1 MGNSINE
8 TAVTLRNLDAK
19 SSERN
24 HSRTDR
30 NRPMSALL
38 RPAAILVVAAKRLLA
53 QWGLA
58 AAIAIGLTV
67 SVALAISLPVYA
79 DAVNFRILVTELG
92 TVPGTEGQIAR
103 RSPFALM
110 FRYLG
115 SQHKPLR
122 WSAIDPV
129 DIYLRG
135 PATAD
140 LGLPHKLVVRHIAT
154 DNLKLF
160 APQDFAYADTR
171 QPLGWISLGT
181 ITDLEARVTLAE
193 GRFPEVAPATPE
205 SPVEV
210 LVSEA
215 LATKFGLQV
224 GETYIALDANETLRK
239 GQAALLQIPL
249 RIAGVWKA
257 VDPADAFWFY
267 DPAALTDVLLLPEA
281 SLRDRVGRYA
291 DSEIFTAL
299 WYLVMDGTTVN
310 AANAERLLGR
320 ILAVQRRVEGLLPSM
335 SLDTSPVE
343 ALRTYELKTAW
354 LSILLYAFSIPIMG
368 LVLAFV
374 GMSAGLSVERQRGE
388 IAVFRSRGATVAQ
401 VIGINL
407 LESLLLGGIALAA
420 GIFVGQWLAS
430 LIGRTR
436 SFLDFSGADTLRVV
450 MTPAA
455 LQFGLGLLGLAVL
468 AQVAPALGA
477 ALHTVVT
484 YKQDRARTLRA
495 PWWQRA
501 WLDVL
506 LLIPAV
512 YAAYLLRRQGSVIA
526 PAIAP
531 ALAAQA
537 NALVS
542 NALPSDPFQNPLL
555 FLAPA
560 LAVFALTLL
569 MLRLLR
575 PLMAAFAWLAGLTK
589 SVGVLLAARYLAR
602 SHSHYA
608 TPLVLLILTLSL
620 SAYTASLAQTLDD
633 HTYDQ
638 ALYETGADMRL
649 VEGGQTKSSGGLVL
663 TGLPGM
669 GDTKPRQGATAG
681 KTEAGAWEILP
692 VDEHLKAP
700 GVTGAARIAR
710 YPAAVRLGNTQ
721 QTGVFIG
728 VDRAEFARVA
738 FWRRDFAPASLGALM
753 NALAVSPNSILL
765 SHQAL
770 AQNGLAVGDRLRL
783 TVEVLGSKTEMDV
796 VVAGWFDL
804 FPTWYPQQ
812 GALLIGNLDYLFE
825 RVGAQVP
832 YDVWL
837 KVDGTRDGDEVVA
850 GLRKVGFRISFF
862 DDAVRTVQG
871 QLGRPE
877 RQGIFGVLSVGF
889 AAAAF
894 LSAFGFLL
902 YALFSFRRRFVEL
915 GMLRAIGL
923 SASQMIVLLASELAF
938 LILMGLAAG
947 TALGAWISELFIPS
961 LQIGNTPASRI
972 PPYLV
977 SIGWPTMMRMYVLL
991 GILFLVTLILL
1002 AASLLRMRVFQAI
1015 KLGETT

>member
-1 MGNSINE
+1 
-8 TAVTLRNLDAK
+8 
-19 SSERN
+19 
-24 HSRTDR
+24 
-30 NRPMSALL
+30 MSVLL
-38 RPAAILVVAAKRLLA
+38 RPTAILVVAARRLFA

-58 AAIAIGLTV
+58 AAITIGLTV
-67 SVALAISLPVYA
+67 SVALAVSLPLYA

-92 TVPGTEGQIAR
+92 AVPGTEGQIAR

-115 SQHKPLR
+115 SLHKPLK
-122 WSAIDPV
+122 WSAIEPV
-129 DIYLRG
+129 DSYLRG
-135 PATAD
+135 LAAAD
-140 LGLPHKLVVRHIAT
+140 LGLPRKLVVRHVAT
-154 DNLKLF
+154 NNLKLF
-160 APQDFAYADTR
+160 AQKDFVYSDTR

-181 ITDLEARVTLAE
+181 ITDLAPHITLVE
-193 GRFPEVAPATPE
+193 GRFPAAAPASQE
-205 SPVEV
+205 SPIEA

-215 LATKFGLQV
+215 LATRLGLQV
-224 GETYIALDANETLRK
+224 GETYIGLDTNETLRK

-249 RIAGVWKA
+249 RVAGIWQA
-257 VDPADAFWFY
+257 ADPADPFWFY

-281 SLRDRVGRYA
+281 SLRDRIGSQA
-291 DSEIFTAL
+291 DSEVFTAL
-299 WYLVMDGTTVN
+299 WYLVMDGATVN

-320 ILAVQRRVEGLLPSM
+320 ILTTQRRADSLLPFIN
-335 SLDTSPVE
+335 LDTSPVE

-354 LSILLYAFSIPIMG
+354 LSILLYAFSIPIMA

-374 GMSAGLSVERQRGE
+374 GMSAGLSVERQRSE
-388 IAVFRSRGATVAQ
+388 IAVFRSRGATVSQ
-401 VIGINL
+401 VLGINL
-407 LESLLLGGIALAA
+407 LESLLLGAMALAV
-420 GIFVGQWLAS
+420 GVIVGQALAR
-430 LIGRTR
+430 LIGHTR
-436 SFLDFSGADTLRVV
+436 GFLDFSGADVLRVV
-450 MTPAA
+450 LTPAA
-455 LQFGLGLLGLAVL
+455 VQFGVVLLGLTVV

-477 ALHTVVT
+477 ARHTVVT
-484 YKQDRARTLRA
+484 YKQERARTLRA

-506 LLIPAV
+506 LLIPAG
-512 YAAYLLRRQGSVIA
+512 YAAYLLRQQGSVVV
-526 PAIAP
+526 PAAGP

-575 PLMAAFAWLAGLTK
+575 PLMAAFAWLAGRTR

-602 SHSHYA
+602 NPSHYA

-638 ALYETGADMRL
+638 AFYETGADMRL
-649 VEGGQTKSSGGLVL
+649 VEGGQAKSSGGLVL

-669 GDTKPRQGATAG
+669 GDAKPPEGAATG
-681 KTEAGAWEILP
+681 KTEGAAWEILP
-692 VDEHLKAP
+692 VGEHLKAP
-700 GVTGAARIAR
+700 GVAGAIRVAR
-710 YPAAVRLGNTQ
+710 YPAAVRLSNSLP
-721 QTGVFIG
+721 TGVFMG

-738 FWRRDFAPASLGALM
+738 FWRRDFASANLGALM
-753 NALAVSPNSILL
+753 NALAAAPNSVLV
-765 SHQAL
+765 SRQTL

-783 TVEVLGSKTEMDV
+783 AVEALGSKTELDV

-804 FPTWYPQQ
+804 FPAWYPQQ
-812 GALLIGNLDYLFE
+812 GALFVGNLDYLFE
-825 RVGAQVP
+825 KVGAQVP

-837 KVDGTRDGDEVVA
+837 KVDGTRDGAEVVA
-850 GLRKVGFRISFF
+850 GLRKVGFQISYA
-862 DDAVRTVQG
+862 DDAVRTVQR
-871 QLGRPE
+871 QLRRPE

-923 SASQMIVLLASELAF
+923 SASQMTVLLASELAF

-947 TALGAWISELFIPS
+947 TVLGAGISELFIPS

-977 SIGWPTMMRMYVLL
+977 SIGWPTIIRIYGLL
-991 GILFLVTLILL
+991 GLLFLGTLIIL
-1002 AASLLRMRVFQAI
+1002 AALLLRMRVFQAI

>member
-1 MGNSINE
+1 MSIF
-8 TAVTLRNLDAK
+8 
-19 SSERN
+19 
-24 HSRTDR
+24 
-30 NRPMSALL
+30 L
-38 RPAAILVVAAKRLLA
+38 RPVAALVVAIKRLLA

-67 SVALAISLPVYA
+67 SVALAVSLPVYA

-103 RSPFALM
+103 RSPFAFM

-115 SQHKPLR
+115 SLHEPLK
-122 WSAIDPV
+122 WSAIAPV
-129 DIYLRG
+129 DSYLRG
-135 PATAD
+135 PGAAD
-140 LGLPHKLVVRHIAT
+140 LGLPRKLIVRHVAT

-160 APQDFAYADTR
+160 AQRDFAYADTR

-181 ITDLEARVTLAE
+181 ITDLEPHITLVE
-193 GRFPEVAPATPE
+193 GRFPEVAPASLE
-205 SPVEV
+205 SPVEA

-224 GETYIALDANETLRK
+224 GETYIGLDANETLRK
-239 GQAALLQIPL
+239 GQVALLQIPL
-249 RIAGVWKA
+249 RIAGIWKA
-257 VDPADAFWFY
+257 ADPAEAFWFY
-267 DPAALTDVLLLPEA
+267 DPAALTDMLLLPEA
-281 SLRDRVGRYA
+281 SLRDRIGSQA
-291 DSEIFTAL
+291 NSEVFTAL

-320 ILAVQRRVEGLLPSM
+320 ILTTQRRADSLLPAI
-335 SLDTSPVE
+335 SLDISPVE

-354 LSILLYAFSIPIMG
+354 LSILLYAFSIPIMA

-374 GMSAGLSVERQRGE
+374 GMSAGLSVEHQRGE
-388 IAVFRSRGATVAQ
+388 IAVFRSRGATVSQ
-401 VIGINL
+401 VLGINL
-407 LESLLLGGIALAA
+407 LESLLLGAIALAA
-420 GIFVGQWLAS
+420 GVIVGQWLAS
-430 LIGRTR
+430 LIGHTR
-436 SFLDFSGADTLRVV
+436 GFLDFSGADALRVV
-450 MTPAA
+450 LTPAA
-455 LQFGLGLLGLAVL
+455 IQFGVALLGLTVV
-468 AQVAPALGA
+468 AQIAPALGA

-484 YKQDRARTLRA
+484 YKQERARTLRG

-506 LLIPAV
+506 LLIPAG
-512 YAAYLLRRQGSVIA
+512 YAAYLLRQQGSIIV
-526 PAIAP
+526 PAGP

-542 NALPSDPFQNPLL
+542 NALPSDPFQNPLI

-575 PLMAAFAWLAGLTK
+575 PLMAAFAWLASFTK

-602 SHSHYA
+602 NHSHYA

-638 ALYETGADMRL
+638 AFYETGADMRL

-669 GDTKPRQGATAG
+669 GDTKPPENAAIE
-681 KTEAGAWEILP
+681 KTEGAAWEIFP
-692 VDEHLKAP
+692 VSDHLKAP
-700 GVTGAARIAR
+700 GVTGAIRVAR
-710 YPAAVRLGNTQ
+710 YPAAVRLSNSQ
-721 QTGVFIG
+721 PTGVFIG

-753 NALAVSPNSILL
+753 NALAVSQNSVLV
-765 SHQAL
+765 SRQTL
-770 AQNGLAVGDRLRL
+770 AQNGLAVGDRLRIA
-783 TVEVLGSKTEMDV
+783 VEALGSKTDLDV
-796 VVAGWFDL
+796 VVAGGFDL

-812 GALLIGNLDYLFE
+812 GALFVGNLDYLFE
-825 RVGAQVP
+825 KVGAQVP

-837 KVDGTRDGDEVVA
+837 KVDGTRDGAEIITS
-850 GLRKVGFRISFF
+850 LRKVGFQIAFA
-862 DDAVRTVQG
+862 DDALRTIQR
-871 QLGRPE
+871 QLRRPE
-877 RQGIFGVLSVGF
+877 RQGVFGVLSVGF

-923 SASQMIVLLASELAF
+923 SASQMTILLASELAF
-938 LILMGLAAG
+938 LILMGLMAG
-947 TALGAWISELFIPS
+947 TVLGAGISELFIPS

-977 SIGWPTMMRMYVLL
+977 SIGWPTIIRIYELL
-991 GILFLVTLILL
+991 GLLFLGTLILL
-1002 AASLLRMRVFQAI
+1002 ATLLLRMRVFQAI